1 MQRFVQI
8 HWTQRKGYCEC
19 IFRRNCTGTGQLDS
33 LKNVLKSPLG
43 HNENIF
49 TWPQMVYLWPSLLWN
64 THANGSFLKL
74 FQCINLSKCPFGTY
88 FVDNIRYV
96 FRYIIPGRVQ
106 SDSAQIFLTY
116 SYSAMNTHLHD
127 SRCLTDKN
135 TFLWDSFW
143 NSVNLHIR
151 YFKTYISQIKKYI
164 LAAKFH
170 MDGNKWGIDPKR

>member
-49 TWPQMVYLWPSLLWN
+49 TWLQMVYLWPSLLWN

-74 FQCINLSKCPFGTY
+74 FQCFNLSKCPFRTY
-88 FVDNIRYV
+88 FVDNVRYV
-96 FRYIIPGRVQ
+96 FKYIIPGRVQ
-106 SDSAQIFLTY
+106 PDSAQNILNLLLECHEY
-116 SYSAMNTHLHD
+116 
-127 SRCLTDKN
+127 
-135 TFLWDSFW
+135 TFAWLQVS
-143 NSVNLHIR
+143 HR
-151 YFKTYISQIKKYI
+151 QKYISVRFI
-164 LAAKFH
+164 LKFSWFAYSLFQ
-170 MDGNKWGIDPKR
+170 DLYPPD